1 MSNRKKTPPE
11 KQYYGA
17 FKLLKTRI
25 FEIVNKLYPRAF
37 LFLFMLP
44 LFLGGQQGILYEL
57 TGKNMKR
64 SYLLAGNPFADEHNF
79 DFSDSV
85 FAAFDRSEQ
94 FVTLHANDS
103 AFWAEAKRQ
112 TLPGPKIKAYDLL
125 NNQYFGKAD
134 QLIHSINGASFW
146 EYEDWSPLFLQIRL
160 EQWSKTQHPEG
171 GQRSFFQT
179 LTRYQKKEEKSLLSA
194 SEYADLI
201 NQIPLEWQADM
212 LAYFVQLSEE
222 NDYAKRFVN
231 QYLSEDIDGCYRV
244 EQSYRHAV
252 RLYLLRPAVIRKAAQ
267 KIRPLSARHASFF
280 FIEASLL
287 GGPAGLLSQMEKE
300 GIHVRPIRPGMEKK
314 KNQNSGA
321 PFPFFHDSL
330 LYRPGLPL
338 AYYHPGDE
346 TDTLQAGQVLEGW
359 YQLTSYRGGF
369 SVRMP
374 GPPEVV
380 IDQLP
385 REAGGMTM
393 YLYRYEDADKR
404 QLYIV
409 SFFDYPRELTPD
421 GDDEYF
427 NALIAQSVQHFNG
440 LLLKEEKISSSQF
453 AGREIQLSTDDGQIL
468 RIRFYLIGRRLY
480 QVILGA
486 EDLKAFSVQNEAY
499 FASFRLLNVYKNPW
513 LPIQTA
519 AITFS
524 LPRTPQVYMHYLPFR
539 DTTASVLTIEEKS
552 EETGLQ
558 YSATLSLLPDRYK
571 LKNTTDVYQRMA
583 YAAIRS
589 IDGVLV
595 SENFSEN
602 KDFRLFYMEAGG
614 KEEQLQGNR
623 FFINH
628 AMIIHL
634 MVSGPEGS
642 VESAF
647 ARRFLNGYRL
657 KPFYR

>member
-1 MSNRKKTPPE
+1 M
-11 KQYYGA
+11 QYFGD

-25 FEIVNKLYPRAF
+25 FEIVKKIYPAAF
-37 LFLFMLP
+37 FLLFMLP
-44 LFLGGQQGILYEL
+44 LFLFGQQGIFYEL
-57 TGKNMKR
+57 TGKGIKK
-64 SYLLAGNPFADEHNF
+64 SYLLAGNPFADDHNF

-85 FAAFDRSEQ
+85 FEAFDRSEQ
-94 FVTLHANDS
+94 FVTLYADDS
-103 AFWAEAKRQ
+103 AFWAEVKTQ
-112 TLPGPKIKAYDLL
+112 TLPGPKLKAYDLL
-125 NNQYFGKAD
+125 NNQYFGKTD

-146 EYEDWSPLFLQIRL
+146 NYEDWSPLFLQIRL
-160 EQWSKTQHPEG
+160 EQWSKKKDPLG
-171 GQRSFFQT
+171 RQRDFFQT
-179 LTRYQKKEEKSLLSA
+179 LTRYQKKDLKSLLSA
-194 SEYADLI
+194 SEYAGLI
-201 NQIPLEWQADM
+201 NEIPLEWQADM
-212 LAYFVQLSEE
+212 LAYYVQLTEE
-222 NDYAKRFVN
+222 SDYAKRFVN
-231 QYLSEDIDGCYRV
+231 QYLSEDMDGCYRV

-252 RLYLLRPAVIRKAAQ
+252 RLYLLRPALIGKAAQ
-267 KIRPLSARHASFF
+267 KIQAASAHRTSFF
-280 FIEASLL
+280 FVEASLL
-287 GGPAGLLSQMEKE
+287 GGPQGLLRQMEKE
-300 GIHVRPIRPGMEKK
+300 GIHVRQIRPGIQ
-314 KNQNSGA
+314 KNKNTGV

-338 AYYHPGDE
+338 AYYHPDDVP
-346 TDTLQAGQVLEGW
+346 DTLPSRQLLKGW
-359 YQLTSYRGGF
+359 YPLTSYRGGF
-369 SVRMP
+369 SVMMP
-374 GPPEVV
+374 GPPEIV

-421 GDDEYF
+421 GDDDYF

-453 AGREIQLSTDDGQIL
+453 TGREIRLSTDDGQIL

-486 EDLKAFSVQNEAY
+486 EDLKAFSAQNEAY
-499 FASFRLLNVYKNPW
+499 FRSFRLLNVYKNPW

-524 LPRTPQVYMHYLPFR
+524 LPHEPGVHMHYLPFR

-552 EETGLQ
+552 EETGLK
-558 YSATLSLLPDRYK
+558 YSATLSLLPHRYK
-571 LKNTTDVYQRMA
+571 LKNTVDVYQRMA
-583 YAAIRS
+583 YAAIRM

-595 SENFSEN
+595 SENFDEN

-614 KEEQLQGNR
+614 REEQLQKSR

-628 AMIIHL
+628 AMIIQL
-634 MVSGPEGS
+634 MISGPEGS

-647 ARRFLNGYRL
+647 AHRFLNGYRL